1 MSNSLLVMI
10 AGESTGGK
18 SASLMNLRNP
28 EGVFYLNTEAMK
40 PLPFPDKFKK
50 LLSGLN
56 NPNDIFALFQKV
68 EQMDDIHTIVIDS
81 LTFLMEMF
89 ESMNVLTASNT
100 MRAWS
105 DYGQFFKRLMQEV
118 IAKSNKNWIILAH
131 NTAELKEDGTYRYF
145 IPVKGAL
152 AKTGIEAYFSIVV
165 YARKAPIKELEE
177 LEYDPELLRIT
188 DRDRAVGYKHV
199 FQVDIT
205 RKYADSR
212 IRAPMGCWQP
222 NQLYMDNNAQMLIDH
237 LTQFYGYEPKN

>member
-56 NPNDIFALFQKV
+56 NPNDIFALFNKV
-68 EQMDDIHTIVIDS
+68 EQMEDIHTIVIDS

-100 MRAWS
+100 MRA
-105 DYGQFFKRLMQEV
+105 
-118 IAKSNKNWIILAH
+118 
-131 NTAELKEDGTYRYF
+131 
-145 IPVKGAL
+145 
-152 AKTGIEAYFSIVV
+152 
-165 YARKAPIKELEE
+165 
-177 LEYDPELLRIT
+177 
-188 DRDRAVGYKHV
+188 
-199 FQVDIT
+199 
-205 RKYADSR
+205 
-212 IRAPMGCWQP
+212 
-222 NQLYMDNNAQMLIDH
+222 
-237 LTQFYGYEPKN
+237 